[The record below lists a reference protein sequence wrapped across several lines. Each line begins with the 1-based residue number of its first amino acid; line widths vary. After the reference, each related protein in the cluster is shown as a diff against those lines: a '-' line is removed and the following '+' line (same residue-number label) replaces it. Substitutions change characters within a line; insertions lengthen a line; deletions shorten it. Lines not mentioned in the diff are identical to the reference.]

1 MQTKKSKLKGNALMS
16 SQPGGLTPG
25 NPRAFAPRHC
35 QIPPTQ
41 CQYSS
46 TKSYHCP
53 FPREHNLKKISLE
66 HELLLR
72 RHHSDRFL
80 AKNIFTLLGMDDQQK
95 GTELPAK
102 RKTRLHFSPS
112 PFWKPVNAVWI
123 FHFQDGGDVTNPAGL
138 SPCILP
144 RKCKS
149 GLMAPSRAKI
159 GRQKSANLALFPRM
173 SPGSSPRDGR

>member
-1 MQTKKSKLKGNALMS
+1 MFIDTTCKQKSKLKVNALIS

-53 FPREHNLKKISLE
+53 FPEEHNLKKISLE

-72 RHHSDRFL
+72 RQHTGSDRFL
-80 AKNIFTLLGMDDQQK
+80 AKNIFTLLGMDDQQN
-95 GTELPAK
+95 GTDLPEK
-102 RKTRLHFSPS
+102 RKTPLHFSPS
-112 PFWKPVNAVWI
+112 PFWKLFNAVGN

-144 RKCKS
+144 QKCKS
-149 GLMAPSRAKI
+149 GPMPPSRAKN
-159 GRQKSANLALFPRM
+159 G
-173 SPGSSPRDGR
+173 